1 MLNKISLILI
11 GICLSISAIAETN
24 IATIVAGI
32 NNKEVSVYQKNEGDD
47 TFQIISRYSK
57 SKIVSQTRDITGNVQ
72 EDEQI
77 ETNTSVPGVDVKGY
91 NTYRFV
97 KKNDNYYML
106 ANVYEVIE
114 VEGKEIEYRNQEI
127 IDVKFTSGNWNEYLA
142 GNKVELT
149 VPEEEI
155 NKLLKS
161 AGHKL
166 DKTMQ
171 AALNEQATNLR
182 IDSTLKPIDSS
193 PEINFTVEGDTL
205 EYRSNNI
212 QLILILD
219 LYM

>member
-1 MLNKISLILI
+1 M
-11 GICLSISAIAETN
+11 
-24 IATIVAGI
+24 
-32 NNKEVSVYQKNEGDD
+32 
-47 TFQIISRYSK
+47 
-57 SKIVSQTRDITGNVQ
+57 
-72 EDEQI
+72 DEQI